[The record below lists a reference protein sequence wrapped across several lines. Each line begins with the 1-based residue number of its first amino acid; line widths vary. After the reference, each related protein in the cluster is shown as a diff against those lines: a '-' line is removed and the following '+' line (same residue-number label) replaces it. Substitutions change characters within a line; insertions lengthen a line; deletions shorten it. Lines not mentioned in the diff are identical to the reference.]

1 MGTSSIF
8 TGNNDKKSLL
18 PEDYVEQQNDK
29 TQSVTWKTVKTDM
42 SKYVTSGGK
51 YGSARHVIQQD
62 IRANGGTKKM
72 VQQSRAG
79 IRAGLNMGAFFS
91 GVTNDG
97 FEYTLQKLGI
107 RYEGHSVRDTFSKV
121 LYVIA
126 PDTITKEDIV
136 AREAT
141 VVALAE
147 LYDYVEENDMDI
159 KSLDHMPKELFD
171 KAMKTF
177 FVEYIWAGVLKDLE
191 SRIEKYMA
199 DSSSA
204 CEREQ
209 ELKEVVKA
217 VVDVEYDKNG
227 SIIDNPL
234 REAVVL
240 LSERCIGV
248 LEGIV

>member
-1 MGTSSIF
+1 ME
-8 TGNNDKKSLL
+8 KLKQL
-18 PEDYVEQQNDK
+18 
-29 TQSVTWKTVKTDM
+29 QSFV
-42 SKYVTSGGK
+42 
-51 YGSARHVIQQD
+51 
-62 IRANGGTKKM
+62 
-72 VQQSRAG
+72 
-79 IRAGLNMGAFFS
+79 
-91 GVTNDG
+91 
-97 FEYTLQKLGI
+97 
-107 RYEGHSVRDTFSKV
+107 
-121 LYVIA
+121 
-126 PDTITKEDIV
+126 
-136 AREAT
+136 
-141 VVALAE
+141 
-147 LYDYVEENDMDI
+147 
-159 KSLDHMPKELFD
+159 KELFD